1 MKTRFEMRLMV
12 VAVVLAVAVVAAG
25 FACAANPALTTPGP
39 TPIADSHPPVVVALS
54 DPLGPTGQD
63 HGVPVGWRHDVGGAE
78 AAASGFVESS
88 RLVATGGP
96 LTRRDVI
103 LALATPRYGPDLVDA
118 TDRQLDD
125 LLFAL
130 GEHGVTPAGLIW
142 SEHAL
147 TVDAIAQGADHV
159 EVRVWS
165 VLVLAANGGS
175 VARQVWRTSTVTL
188 VWTDGDWKVDRWDT
202 RPGPLPAPPAEAQ
215 VSSVA
220 EIASV
225 TSWRPA
231 LSGVAS

>member
-12 VAVVLAVAVVAAG
+12 VAVVLAVAIVATA
-25 FACAANPALTTPGP
+25 FACAANPSLTTPGP
-39 TPIADSHPPVVVALS
+39 VPIADSHPPIMVALP
-54 DPLGPTGQD
+54 DPLGPTGHD
-63 HGVPVGWRHDVGGAE
+63 HGVPVGWRHDIDGAE
-78 AAASGFVESS
+78 AATASYVESS
-88 RLVATGGP
+88 NLVAKAGP

-103 LALATPRYGPDLVDA
+103 LALATPRYGPELVDA
-118 TDRQLDD
+118 TDHQLDD

-147 TVDAIAQGADHV
+147 TVDATAHGADRV
-159 EVRVWS
+159 DVRIWS
-165 VLVLAANGGS
+165 VLVLAASGGS
-175 VARQVWRTSTVTL
+175 VARQVWRTSTLTL
-188 VWTDGDWKVDRWDT
+188 VWTSGDWKVDRWDT
-202 RPGPLPAPPAEAQ
+202 QPGPLPVPPAEAQ

-231 LSGVAS
+231 VSGVPS

>member
-12 VAVVLAVAVVAAG
+12 VAVVLAVAVVATG
-25 FACAANPALTTPGP
+25 FACAANPSLTTPGP
-39 TPIADSHPPVVVALS
+39 VPITDSHPPVMVALP

-63 HGVPVGWRHDVGGAE
+63 HGVPVGWRHDVDGAE
-78 AAASGFVESS
+78 SAASGYVESS
-88 RLVATGGP
+88 RLVATAGP

-118 TDRQLDD
+118 TNHQLDD

-130 GEHGVTPAGLIW
+130 GAHGVTPAGLVW

-147 TVDAIAQGADHV
+147 TVDATAHGSDRV
-159 EVRVWS
+159 DVGVWS

-175 VARQVWRTSTVTL
+175 VARQVWRTSTITL
-188 VWTDGDWKVDRWDT
+188 AWTGGDWKVDRWDT
-202 RPGPLPAPPAEAQ
+202 RAGPLPAPPAEAQ

-220 EIASV
+220 EIESV

-231 LSGVAS
+231 VSGVAS